1 MTDPNSDE
9 SRPTEPRGPRADV
22 VAVIPAYQCAVTLG
36 EVVEGTLRH
45 VARVIVV
52 DDGST
57 DGTGE
62 AAAAA
67 GAEVVTNRI
76 NRGKGN
82 ALRRGFDH
90 LEAENDPSIAAV
102 ALLDGDGQHDPEDLP
117 ILLAA
122 WDEGHYGLIVGGRL
136 KAKADIP
143 PHRYWTNTIGT
154 KLLSWVT
161 GVLLEDSQSGYR
173 VLSMDLLKRMNLRS
187 DGYAIESEMLIKA
200 ARRKARIGQVV
211 IRTIY
216 HDRVP
221 SFYRPVRDTVYIT
234 LASAYHRLFD
244 RVR

>member
-1 MTDPNSDE
+1 M
-9 SRPTEPRGPRADV
+9 
-22 VAVIPAYQCAVTLG
+22 IPAYQCAVTIG
-36 EVVEGTLRH
+36 EVVEGVLRH
-45 VARVIVV
+45 VARVVVV

-62 AAAAA
+62 RASAA
-67 GAEVVTNRI
+67 GALVVRNRE
-76 NRGKGN
+76 NRGKGH
-82 ALRRGFDH
+82 ALRRGFDTV
-90 LEAENDPSIAAV
+90 LAEARAGGAPITAV
-102 ALLDGDGQHDPEDLP
+102 AMLDGDGQHDPEDLP

-122 WDEGHYGLIVGGRL
+122 WDTRDFDLIVGGRL
-136 KAKADIP
+136 KDRALIP

-161 GVLLEDSQSGYR
+161 GVALEDSQSGYR
-173 VLSMDLLKRMNLRS
+173 LASTDLLGRMPLAS

-200 ARRKARIGQVV
+200 VRRGARLGQVR

-221 SFYRPVRDTVYIT
+221 SFYRPVRDTVAIT

-244 RVR
+244 RGS